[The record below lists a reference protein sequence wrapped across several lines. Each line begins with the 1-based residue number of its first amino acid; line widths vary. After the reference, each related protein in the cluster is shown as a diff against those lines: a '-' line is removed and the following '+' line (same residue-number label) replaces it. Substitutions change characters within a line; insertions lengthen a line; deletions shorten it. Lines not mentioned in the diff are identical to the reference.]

1 MKTLIVTIANILAV
15 ASALSQ
21 QYVSRIDNYSFG
33 GYTITDVEY
42 NAPYLFICGDQATIM
57 YSELTNPD
65 FKAAFAE
72 IGDSIL
78 LNDIEFGP
86 ASMGICVGSDGTILQ
101 STNGGQSWASKSTGT
116 FEHFYGVAL
125 DPSGNNAVSVGTGGM
140 AMKTSDGGATWQ
152 TTNTGTNLT
161 LYDVTVLPGGAFL
174 AVGED
179 GYIATLAAGSSIWQV
194 RTGSV
199 GSTFY
204 SCLFTNA
211 QSGWVGINGGILR
224 TEDGGVTWTQQLSD
238 VYGSIMNIDRDA
250 NTLVAAGS
258 AYGTIG
264 VSQDGSTWQQVYVG
278 DTVATKGVL
287 YSSVIGA
294 AVVTGEDGMVRVLKL
309 VPTSF
314 TEVGAYNAPF
324 YFDHLVLS
332 DGTLWCVG
340 SNGAVHS
347 RSSTGEWIQHTTGSA
362 ALLTGI
368 ASNLDGST
376 LCVSGADGVVLRSSD
391 GGSTWNSISL
401 PNQTPLSSI
410 SFNGSFWAA
419 GRENVYVSSDG
430 SSWSQVGS
438 VAGTSLLDV
447 EAVSSNEA
455 YVCGTGGVISR
466 TIDGGSTW
474 IPLTTN
480 VSSTFMDG
488 DIDASGIGLFV
499 GQFGLGL
506 LTTDGGNTFMPLT
519 IPESSIMVTAVD
531 VDASTGR
538 AALTTISGK
547 IIYRA
552 SPTSQWTIFDGAT
565 QFTDVA
571 LTADEIT
578 AVGEGGT
585 VIRVPLSAVSVEE
598 APLQHALLITP
609 NPANETIEVIL
620 GEAEMERSDGSQLV
634 VTSIEGKVV
643 KKIRFEPGRSR
654 LTIDVSRFPVGV
666 YSLSAYDKAGI
677 PIGSGLVTL
686 AR

>member
-65 FKAAFAE
+65 FKKAFTDV
-72 IGDSIL
+72 GDSVL

-86 ASMGICVGSDGTILQ
+86 ASMGLCVGSDGTILR
-101 STNGGQSWASKSTGT
+101 SSNGGQTWAGISTGT
-116 FEHFYGVAL
+116 FEHFYGVAIS
-125 DPSGNNAVSVGTGGM
+125 PSGNDAICVGTGGI
-140 AMKTSDGGATWQ
+140 AMKSGDGGATWQ
-152 TTNTGTNLT
+152 TTNTGTKLT
-161 LYDVTVLPGGAFL
+161 LYDVTILPGGAFL
-174 AVGED
+174 AVGEG
-179 GYIATLAAGSSIWQV
+179 GYIATLASGSSTWQV
-194 RTGSV
+194 RSGS
-199 GSTFY
+199 SSRTFY
-204 SCLFTNA
+204 SCLFTSA
-211 QSGWVGINGGILR
+211 QNGWVGINGGILR
-224 TEDGGVTWTQQLSD
+224 TEDGGVTWTQQLSG

-287 YSSVIGA
+287 YSSVISA
-294 AVVTGEDGMVRVLKL
+294 AVVTGEDGMVRVLEL
-309 VPTSF
+309 GPALIS
-314 TEVGAYNAPF
+314 EIGAYNAPF
-324 YFDHLVLS
+324 YFDHLKLG

-347 RSSTGEWIQHTTGSA
+347 RSSAGEWIKHTTGST

-368 ASNLDGST
+368 ASNIDGSI

-419 GRENVYVSSDG
+419 GREKVYVSSDG
-430 SSWSQVGS
+430 SSWSQAGS
-438 VAGTSLLDV
+438 VTGTRLLDV

-455 YVCGTGGVISR
+455 YVCGTGGIISR
-466 TIDGGSTW
+466 TTDGGSTW
-474 IPLTTN
+474 TLLTTN
-480 VSSTFMDG
+480 VTSTFMDG

-506 LTTDGGNTFMPLT
+506 LTTDGGSTFLPLT
-519 IPESSIMVTAVD
+519 IPESSIMITAVD
-531 VDASTGR
+531 ADASTGR
-538 AALTTISGK
+538 AAITTISGK

-552 SPTSQWTIFDGAT
+552 SPTSQWAVFDGAT
-565 QFTDVA
+565 QFSDVA

-609 NPANETIEVIL
+609 NPANESIEVIL
-620 GEAEMERSDGSQLV
+620 DEAEKARNDGYQLV

-643 KKIRFEPGRSR
+643 KKNRFEPGRSR
-654 LTIDVSRFPVGV
+654 LTFDVSRLPIGV
-666 YSLSAYDKAGI
+666 YSISAFDKEGI

-686 AR
+686 SR